1 MGSQIHQINFE
12 EEEKILDYEKGPIDD
27 SLIVV
32 NSNSEIAVI
41 KLKVNNSG
49 SDFEV
54 EYILKPTK
62 LPKLFDKV
70 ISFFKIFRKLYNSFK
85 AI

>member
-41 KLKVNNSG
+41 KLKVNN
-49 SDFEV
+49 
-54 EYILKPTK
+54 
-62 LPKLFDKV
+62 
-70 ISFFKIFRKLYNSFK
+70 
-85 AI
+85 